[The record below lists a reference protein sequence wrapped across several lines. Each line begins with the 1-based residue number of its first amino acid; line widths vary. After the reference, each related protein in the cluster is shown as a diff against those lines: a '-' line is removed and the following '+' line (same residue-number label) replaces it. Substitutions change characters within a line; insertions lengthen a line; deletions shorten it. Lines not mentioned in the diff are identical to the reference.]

1 MTQLKRIE
9 QQASEMISAAT
20 LRKSMLQ
27 KVCSLLQQTVP
38 HYDWVRIYTMDP
50 DQRRLDLLCFEG
62 LPTEHTSIPYGKGI
76 CGQVAENGE
85 ALFVDDVRLEDNYIS
100 CNVLVR
106 SEVVYPI
113 FTGDRLVAQLDI
125 DSNKSGPFGPED
137 RKLIGRICEQ
147 IGEKW
152 PLADF

>member
-1 MTQLKRIE
+1 MTQWKKIE
-9 QQASEMISAAT
+9 QQASEMISAAA
-20 LRKSMLQ
+20 LGKSALQ
-27 KVCSLLQQTVP
+27 KVCSLLQQTVA
-38 HYDWVRIYTMDP
+38 HYDWVGIYTMDP
-50 DQRRLDLLCFEG
+50 EQRRLDLLCFEG

-76 CGQVAENGE
+76 CGQVAESGK

-113 FTGDRLVAQLDI
+113 FSKDRLVAQLDI
-125 DSNKSGPFGPED
+125 DSNKTAPFGPED
-137 RKLIGRICEQ
+137 RRLIGNICEQ

-152 PLADF
+152 PLAGF